1 MGQAGAQAGNE
12 IGRLIA
18 FYGAGEPMHVEEYP
32 VPAPE
37 PGAVVVR
44 TILANICGSD
54 LHVWRGDQDLKKMG
68 RALPRHLGHEQCGRI
83 HALGEGVTTDSTGAP
98 LAVGDR
104 VIFRY
109 AFACGRC
116 RACLTGRTRCCPNQM
131 RHVATPCTV
140 WPYFKGAWGDYSYLP
155 AGHVMLKVPDAL
167 SDGMVAGINCA
178 FATVLCGLDMARV
191 ELGETV
197 VVQGAGGLGIYAI
210 ATARELGAGRVIVAD
225 GVQERLDLALAFGA
239 DELIDLRELKTPER
253 RAERVREL
261 TDGWGAD
268 VVVEVAGVISAMNEA
283 LMMLGNGG
291 RLVEI
296 GNIVAGTSFDLAPT
310 TLNQRN
316 VSILGIGYYEAVHLQ
331 RALDL
336 MLRRRD
342 RYPFD
347 RIVSDVFPLEEVENV
362 LAEQNKGH
370 ITRAA
375 LKP

>member
-1 MGQAGAQAGNE
+1 MAHT
-12 IGRLIA
+12 GRLIA
-18 FYGAGEPMHVEEYP
+18 FYGAGEPMRIEEYP
-32 VPAPE
+32 VPEPE
-37 PGAVVVR
+37 PGAIVVR
-44 TILANICGSD
+44 TTLANICGSD

-68 RALPRHLGHEQCGRI
+68 RALPRHLGHEQCGQV
-83 HALGEGVTTDSTGAP
+83 HALGEGVTTDSAGAP
-98 LAVGDR
+98 LAIGDR

-131 RHVATPCTV
+131 RHTATPCNV
-140 WPYFKGAWGDYSYLP
+140 WPYFRGAWGDYSYLP
-155 AGHVMLKVPDAL
+155 AGHVVLKVPDVL
-167 SDGMVAGINCA
+167 TDGMVAGINCA
-178 FATVLCGLDMARV
+178 FATVMCGVDVARI

-197 VVQGAGGLGIYAI
+197 VVQGAGGLGIF
-210 ATARELGAGRVIVAD
+210 ATAAARELGAGRVIVVD
-225 GVQERLDLALAFGA
+225 GIQERLDLAAAFGA
-239 DELIDLRELKTPER
+239 DELIDLRELKAPEQR
-253 RAERVREL
+253 VQRVREL

-268 VVVEVAGVISAMNEA
+268 VVVEVAGVIGAMNEA
-283 LMMLGNGG
+283 LQMLGNGG

-316 VSILGIGYYEAVHLQ
+316 VSILGVGYYEAAHLQ
-331 RALDL
+331 RSLDL
-336 MLRRRD
+336 MLRRREQ
-342 RYPFD
+342 YPFHK
-347 RIVSDVFPLEEVENV
+347 IVSDIFPLEEVENV

>member
-1 MGQAGAQAGNE
+1 M
-12 IGRLIA
+12 
-18 FYGAGEPMHVEEYP
+18 
-32 VPAPE
+32 
-37 PGAVVVR
+37 
-44 TILANICGSD
+44 
-54 LHVWRGDQDLKKMG
+54 
-68 RALPRHLGHEQCGRI
+68 
-83 HALGEGVTTDSTGAP
+83 GAP

-131 RHVATPCTV
+131 RHVATPCNV

-155 AGHVMLKVPDAL
+155 AGHVVLKVPDVL
-167 SDGMVAGINCA
+167 TDGMVAGINCA
-178 FATVLCGLDMARV
+178 FATVMCGADVARI

-197 VVQGAGGLGIYAI
+197 VVQGAGGLGIFA
-210 ATARELGAGRVIVAD
+210 AAAARELGAGKVIVVD
-225 GVQERLDLALAFGA
+225 GIQERLDLAAAFGA
-239 DELIDLRELKTPER
+239 DDLIDLRELKTIEQR
-253 RAERVREL
+253 VQRVRDL

-268 VVVEVAGVISAMNEA
+268 VVIEVAGVIGAMNEA
-283 LMMLGNGG
+283 LQMLGNGG

-316 VSILGIGYYEAVHLQ
+316 VSILGVGYYEAAHLQ
-331 RALDL
+331 RSLDL
-336 MLRRRD
+336 MLRRREQ
-342 RYPFD
+342 YPFD
-347 RIVSDVFPLEEVENV
+347 KIVSDIFPLEEVENV

>member
-1 MGQAGAQAGNE
+1 MGE
-12 IGRLIA
+12 TGRLVA
-18 FYGAGEPMHVEEYP
+18 FYGAGEPMRIEEYA
-32 VPAPE
+32 VPEPE
-37 PGAVVVR
+37 PGAIVVR
-44 TILANICGSD
+44 TTLANVCGSD

-68 RALPRHLGHEQCGRI
+68 RALPRHLGHEQCGQV
-83 HALGEGVTTDSTGAP
+83 HALGEGVTADSAGAP
-98 LAVGDR
+98 LHVGDR

-116 RACLTGRTRCCPNQM
+116 RACLTGKTRCCPNQM
-131 RHVATPCTV
+131 RHTATPCTV

-155 AGHVMLKVPDAL
+155 AGHVVLKVPDEL

-178 FATVLCGLDMARV
+178 FATVMCGLDAARV

-197 VVQGAGGLGIYAI
+197 VVQGAGGLGIFAT
-210 ATARELGAGRVIVAD
+210 ATARELGAGRVIVVD
-225 GVQERLDLALAFGA
+225 GVQERLDLAAAFGA
-239 DELIDLRELKTPER
+239 DELIDLRELKTPDQ
-253 RAERVREL
+253 RAQRVRDL

-268 VVVEVAGVISAMNEA
+268 VVVEVAGVIGAMNEA
-283 LMMLGNGG
+283 LQMLGNGG

-316 VSILGIGYYEAVHLQ
+316 VSILGIGYYEAAHLQ
-331 RALDL
+331 RSLDL
-336 MLRRRD
+336 MLRRREL
-342 RYPFD
+342 YPFD
-347 RIVSDVFPLEEVENV
+347 RVVSDVFPLEEVENV